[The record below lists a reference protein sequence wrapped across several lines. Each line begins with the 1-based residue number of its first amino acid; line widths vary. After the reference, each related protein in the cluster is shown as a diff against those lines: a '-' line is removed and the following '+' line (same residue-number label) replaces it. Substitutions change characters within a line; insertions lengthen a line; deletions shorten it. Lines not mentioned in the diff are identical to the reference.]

1 MAIAPTKL
9 KPSFGKWISTEYSE
23 RSYSDLYVYC
33 IHAIKRGIHKIVE
46 AELSNR
52 LKSYLEFVEIPL
64 HDNLEIS
71 SDSISDFRELRSR
84 LDELKFDSKSNCD
97 QTIIHIF
104 EDYAR
109 ALDEPNWN
117 SWIKESKTAIDMYM
131 RYIHFKG
138 EQSELCGQTCYVQE
152 IYRNEIGEILEE
164 GNRPNMK
171 EIELS
176 YDPSLLIVGDDN
188 DIKKAIR
195 SALKGLKVNDNNRVT
210 KVSIKSNLITISL
223 EQT

>member
-1 MAIAPTKL
+1 MRNQCFRVHVQLII
-9 KPSFGKWISTEYSE
+9 G
-23 RSYSDLYVYC
+23 D
-33 IHAIKRGIHKIVE
+33 
-46 AELSNR
+46 EL
-52 LKSYLEFVEIPL
+52 
-64 HDNLEIS
+64 S

-84 LDELKFDSKSNCD
+84 LGGLNIENDSD
-97 QTIIHIF
+97 RIIFQIF

-117 SWIKESKTAIDMYM
+117 SWITGSKTAIDMYQ
-131 RYIHFKG
+131 RYIRFKG
-138 EQSELCGQTCYVQE
+138 EQSELCGQRCYVQE

-195 SALKGLKVNDNNRVT
+195 SALKGLKVNDNNRVK